1 MFRLVAF
8 PFVLLLPFFSSFSVL
23 AATEEKEGG
32 SDFTI
37 EIRAENLTPEADRWI
52 GDAVN
57 QCLSMPN
64 CKVEHQK
71 DKILFYGMP
80 PGNTTPPM
88 KEEDNTDQPF
98 TSDSSESDISTS
110 DSLDNDTSLS
120 YVSNPDIP
128 VVKLPNTKGLDKITD
143 SQRSLLPPTGEKPEP
158 KDDLSIW
165 KVEENRIVIKR
176 PPEGILLEVT
186 VGEQTTTIPGGTSNN
201 SVEIWL
207 RPETQENRLF
217 LIWWSIFAVFFS
229 LFFFL
234 LGRQLMHR
242 KKVIK

>member
-1 MFRLVAF
+1 MFRPTVFFLS
-8 PFVLLLPFFSSFSVL
+8 LFFSLFSSVTVQ
-23 AATEEKEGG
+23 ATTETEKRDE
-32 SDFTI
+32 DFKI
-37 EIRAENLTPEADRWI
+37 EIQVEKLTPEADRWI
-52 GDAVN
+52 GDAIN

-80 PGNTTPPM
+80 LGNTTP
-88 KEEDNTDQPF
+88 
-98 TSDSSESDISTS
+98 DSSESDILTS

-120 YVSNPDIP
+120 YVSDPDIP
-128 VVKLPNTKGLDKITD
+128 VVKLPDTKGLDKITD
-143 SQRSLLPPTGEKPEP
+143 SQRSLLPPTGEKSEP

-217 LIWWSIFAVFFS
+217 LIWGSIFAVFFL